1 MEKFI
6 ENADV
11 LDVIEELEASDN
23 EDFELGDYNVKITD
37 IFEDWKKM
45 MLQKNGINDDSVEE

>member
-1 MEKFI
+1 LEKFI